1 MRHDLI
7 FDIIQENIPEKSFI
21 DDWDI
26 ETIQKEL
33 KRIFNDSSP
42 IEEWIK
48 DPEIDEEILEKKLN
62 DFFDIKYEEKVE
74 NFGKEITPSLE
85 KSILMQVIDQN
96 WTDHLSQLEDLRQIV
111 GIRGY
116 GQRDPLNEYKSEL
129 FFILSKLPEQVFP
142 IL

>member
-7 FDIIQENIPEKSFI
+7 LDIIQENIPEKSFI

-33 KRIFNDSSP
+33 KRIFNNSSP

-85 KSILMQVIDQN
+85 KSILMLHN
-96 WTDHLSQLEDLRQIV
+96 R
-111 GIRGY
+111 
-116 GQRDPLNEYKSEL
+116 LNNA
-129 FFILSKLPEQVFP
+129 
-142 IL
+142 

>member
-7 FDIIQENIPEKSFI
+7 LDIIQENIPEKSFI

-62 DFFDIKYEEKVE
+62 DFDIKYEEKV
-74 NFGKEITPSLE
+74 K
-85 KSILMQVIDQN
+85 ILA
-96 WTDHLSQLEDLRQIV
+96 R
-111 GIRGY
+111 
-116 GQRDPLNEYKSEL
+116 K
-129 FFILSKLPEQVFP
+129 
-142 IL
+142 